1 MQPLATM
8 EPAPEPEPLARPSV
22 ARRTC
27 AAAWLRAA
35 DRAELDDK
43 AHGDARHRL
52 VRAPP
57 PFALARPPRARSSA
71 PMCYGLFPPLEL
83 PCALV
88 EQHAQAPSA
97 CCSTSAL
104 PNASGGKSP

>member
-22 ARRTC
+22 ARRTR

-35 DRAELDDK
+35 DRAELADL
-43 AHGDARHRL
+43 AHGDARRRL

-57 PFALARPPRARSSA
+57 PFALARPPRAGSNHPRA
-71 PMCYGLFPPLEL
+71 RVVGGV
-83 PCALV
+83 ALR
-88 EQHAQAPSA
+88 
-97 CCSTSAL
+97 
-104 PNASGGKSP
+104 N

>member
-22 ARRTC
+22 ARRTR

-35 DRAELDDK
+35 DRAELADL
-43 AHGDARHRL
+43 AHGDARRRL

-57 PFALARPPRARSSA
+57 PFALRALHEPEAAVWCPCSCLLGELGATGPARGPLRVSGHRRACAPP
-71 PMCYGLFPPLEL
+71 
-83 PCALV
+83 
-88 EQHAQAPSA
+88 
-97 CCSTSAL
+97 
-104 PNASGGKSP
+104 